1 MKVWILQTGEP
12 LHIDLDMQ
20 RPMRAINLANAL
32 TKEGHEVVIWS
43 SDFNHFTKKHRCNKF
58 NSIKVD
64 NDLTINLLPSLG
76 YKHNVSIRRLLDH
89 GQLALNLRKHLKGS
103 ELPDIAVIGYPPI
116 ETSWTL
122 TSFLNHRKIPVIL
135 DVKDAW
141 PDILVRG
148 LPSKFRFLGK
158 VLLFPYFKMM
168 KQAFKKASGFTAP
181 SNEFLKWC
189 LKKAGRPQNSIDSIL
204 PLTAPIESFSLKEKE
219 SAEKYLVSVNVLE
232 EVPFRISFIGS
243 LSDSFDFNP
252 ILVASEVLPI
262 QFVIAGDGPNS
273 NSLKQL
279 FINSKNVVFTGRLNS
294 IQSLVLQERSN
305 LMIAPYMDLPD
316 FEMSVPNKLYDY
328 MRNGKPILTSLG
340 GSVENLVLSKKI
352 GLRYFNSSP
361 ETLVDAIK
369 VLLKNPEMLHEMK
382 GRSANLYR
390 QRYSYDI
397 VYTTFVSNLEKIVNE
412 K

>member
-12 LHIDLDMQ
+12 LHVDLDTQ

-32 TKEGHEVVIWS
+32 TEKGHEVVIWS
-43 SDFNHFTKKHRCNKF
+43 SAFNHFTKKHRYNKF

-64 NDLTINLLPSLG
+64 KNLTINLLPSLG

-89 GQLALNLRKHLKGS
+89 AQLALNLRKHLKGS

-122 TSFLNHRKIPVIL
+122 TSFLNRSKIPVIL

-158 VLLFPYFKMM
+158 FLLFPYFKMM

-181 SNEFLKWC
+181 SNEFLQWC
-189 LKKAGRPQNSIDSIL
+189 LKKAGRPQNLIDSVL
-204 PLTAPIESFSLKEKE
+204 PLTAPRESFSIEEKG
-219 SAEKYLVSVNVLE
+219 SAVKYLESINVLE
-232 EVPFRISFIGS
+232 DIPFRISFIGS
-243 LSDSFDFNP
+243 LSDSFDFKP
-252 ILVASEVLPI
+252 ILAASEVLPI
-262 QFVIAGDGPNS
+262 QFVFAGDGPNLE
-273 NSLKQL
+273 SLKKL
-279 FINSKNVVFTGRLNS
+279 FLNSKNLILTGRLNS
-294 IQSLVLQERSN
+294 IQSLVLQERSD
-305 LMIAPYMDLPD
+305 LMIAPYMDLSD
-316 FEMSVPNKLYDY
+316 FEMSIPNKLYDY

-340 GSVENLVLSKKI
+340 GSVENLVLSEKI

-369 VLLKNPEMLHEMK
+369 VLLKNPEMLNEMK
-382 GRSANLYR
+382 GRAANLYR
-390 QRYSYDI
+390 QRFSYDI
-397 VYTTFVSNLEKIVNE
+397 VYPTFVSHLEKIVNE